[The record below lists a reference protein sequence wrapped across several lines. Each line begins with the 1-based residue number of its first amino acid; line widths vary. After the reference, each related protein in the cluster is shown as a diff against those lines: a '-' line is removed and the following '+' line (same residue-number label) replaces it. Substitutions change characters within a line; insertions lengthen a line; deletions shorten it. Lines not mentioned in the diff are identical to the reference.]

1 MKKEGSM
8 NKYTSGRAILTK
20 NCKQIGATFREIRPG
35 ELEIVFAD
43 GRKLETRYKCEFKGT
58 DLWVSPITYVR
69 YFLRTPS
76 PDSHN
81 FKQIADGVWRSR
93 GVWLN

>member
-1 MKKEGSM
+1 MKT
-8 NKYTSGRAILTK
+8 NTSGRAILTK
-20 NCKQIGATFREIRPG
+20 NCTQIGATFRVIRPG

-43 GRKLETRYKCEFKGT
+43 GRKLETRYKYEFVKT
-58 DLWVSPITYVR
+58 DLWVNPITDVR

-76 PDSHN
+76 PDTHF
-81 FKQIADGVWRSR
+81 FKQIADGVWKSR

>member
-8 NKYTSGRAILTK
+8 KYKGGRAILTR
-20 NCKQIGATFREIRPG
+20 NCKQIGVTFREIRPG

-58 DLWVSPITYVR
+58 DLWVSPITNVR

-76 PDSHN
+76 PDSLF
-81 FKQIADGVWRSR
+81 FKQIDDGVWKSR